1 MNLTI
6 RLLKK
11 DEFIFYSEYLNKFEY
26 ASLFSSIKYFKLLKA
41 YLKDQFYILGA
52 FNEADDII
60 GVLPFFI
67 KCTAVGSVLNSLP
80 FYGSNGSVLSD
91 SNEAKSLL
99 LEELNFFAIKEKC
112 ISATIITCPLDK
124 ESYIYKN
131 IYDYNYSD
139 ERIGQLTSLKDINSK
154 EELMDVFHFKTRNT
168 IRKGFKSNVVID
180 WQCGLE
186 YFDFLK
192 KTHFDNLSLIGG
204 IPKPDLFFD
213 VLRDNF
219 QYGSDYRIYY
229 CLLDGKPIAALLLL
243 YSNKTVEYF
252 TPVVVA
258 EYRNLQVLSSIIY
271 SAMIDCLGKYD
282 WWNWGGT
289 WVSQDGVYQFKSRW
303 GTSDFNYYYYTK
315 IFDKA
320 IITLPKEFF
329 LKNFPNYYV
338 LPFNVLDNDQ

>member
-1 MNLTI
+1 MKLTT
-6 RLLKK
+6 RLLTT
-11 DEFIFYSEYLNKFEY
+11 DEFNLYSEYLNKFDY
-26 ASLFSSIKYFKLLKA
+26 ASLFSSIKYFQLLKD

-52 FNEADDII
+52 FNVVGEMF

-67 KCTAVGSVLNSLP
+67 KCTGVGNVLNSLP

-91 SNEAKSLL
+91 NKEAKRLL
-99 LEELNFFAIKEKC
+99 LEELNLFAIQNKC
-112 ISATIITCPLDK
+112 ISVTIITCPLDK
-124 ESYIYKN
+124 ESGIYKN
-131 IYDYNYSD
+131 IYEYNYSD
-139 ERIGQLTSLKDINSK
+139 ERIGQLTSLKDISTK

-180 WQCGLE
+180 WENGLE

-213 VLRDNF
+213 ILRDNF
-219 QYGSDYRIYY
+219 KYGSDYRIYY
-229 CLLDGKPIAALLLL
+229 SLLDGKPIAALLLL
-243 YSNKTVEYF
+243 YSNKIVEYF

-258 EYRNLQVLSSIIY
+258 EYRHLQVLSSIIY
-271 SAMIDCLGKYD
+271 TAMIDCLCKYD

-289 WVSQDGVYQFKSRW
+289 WISQDGVYQFKSRW
-303 GTSDFNYYYYTK
+303 GTTDLNYYYYTK

-320 IITLPKEFF
+320 ILNKPKDFF
-329 LKNFPNYYV
+329 LQNFPNYFV
-338 LPFNVLDNDQ
+338 LPFKALEIG